1 MCIIYHDG
9 ESAGIIDL
17 GDGKEGS
24 AISFADGF
32 AWFTFEGETV
42 KIPTENIEQII
53 C

>member
-1 MCIIYHDG
+1 MCIIYRDG
-9 ESAGIIDL
+9 EDTGILDL

-24 AISFADGF
+24 VISFADGF
-32 AWFTFEGETV
+32 AWFTFDGETT